1 MVEPLFDEDY
11 NLWVMVQQTRDAVW
25 TAREQE
31 LSEYGLSI
39 MEAAVLFVVQVVER
53 TANRKVS
60 IADLS
65 RWLFRSP
72 NSMSELIS
80 RMEKKELV
88 NKTRNQSKK
97 SAVSI
102 SITEKGKKYYQMST
116 ERQIVHEIM
125 ASLTSEERQQLWIA
139 LGKIRNNALEAIG
152 ISSKPPFPQ
161 FL

>member
-31 LSEYGLSI
+31 LSKYGLTV
-39 MEAAVLFVVQVVER
+39 MEAAVLFTVQVIER
-53 TANRKVS
+53 TVNRRAS
-60 IADLS
+60 IADIS

-80 RMEKKELV
+80 RMEEKGLLSKS
-88 NKTRNQSKK
+88 RNPSKK

-102 SITEKGKKYYQMST
+102 AITEKGKQFYQMST

-125 ASLTSEERQQLWIA
+125 SSISGEERRQRIEVA
-139 LGKIRNNALEAIG
+139 SRPDGVSRC
-152 ISSKPPFPQ
+152 
-161 FL
+161 